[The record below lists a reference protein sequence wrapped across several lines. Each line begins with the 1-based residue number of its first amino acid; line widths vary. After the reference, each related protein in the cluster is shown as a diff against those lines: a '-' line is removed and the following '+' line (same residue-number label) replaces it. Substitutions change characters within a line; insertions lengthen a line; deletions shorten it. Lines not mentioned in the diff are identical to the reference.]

1 MTQPIQTHHLDRRA
15 HKLKE
20 DGAAGHPDDLL
31 TTTELASWLG
41 TSRQWLEIGRCKS
54 GNYGP
59 TYLRLG
65 PKQIRY
71 RRRDVVRWLEQRAYS
86 CTTEYPTSA

>member
-1 MTQPIQTHHLDRRA
+1 MAKPIKTHHLDRRA
-15 HKLKE
+15 ARLME
-20 DGAAGHPDDLL
+20 DTAEGHPDDLL
-31 TTTELASWLG
+31 TTAELAEWLG

-59 TYLRLG
+59 PFIRLG

-71 RRRDVVRWLEQRAYS
+71 RRCDVVRWLEERAYWR
-86 CTTEYPTSA
+86 TTEYPAS